1 LTEINDPRPKREM
14 IGHEL
19 AGRPSL
25 RVADR
30 QRHLDA
36 IRRRPAVKAIRGVLA
51 EAPLA
56 WLLFAVPVAAWM
68 HHARPDSPLLV
79 FVLACVAIVPLAGL
93 LGVSTEKLATRVGE
107 GVGGFLNATL
117 GNAAELIIALVALRA
132 GMLDVVKASLTGSI
146 IGNLLLVLGVAF
158 LAGGLKYPIQ
168 TFATI
173 GARTQVG
180 MLALAALAIV
190 VPSVFAVVGDG
201 KMSGQSAT
209 FSVVVSVILL
219 AVYLLSLVF
228 MLGTHAKLFR
238 GEEEGPGEG
247 AHGEPWPLGMTIGVM
262 AVVTLLIV
270 WMSEILVG
278 TVEHASQALGLSNLF
293 VGVVV
298 VAVVGN
304 AAEHSTAVL
313 VAMRNRMEL
322 SIGIAIGSST
332 QIALFVTPLLV
343 LLSLFIAPAPLSLAF
358 TGVEVFLVLMATFV
372 ASILIV
378 DGKSTWFTGVQLIAV
393 YLVMAITVLAIP
405 A

>member
-1 LTEINDPRPKREM
+1 MRLVR
-14 IGHEL
+14 
-19 AGRPSL
+19 S
-25 RVADR
+25 
-30 QRHLDA
+30 
-36 IRRRPAVKAIRGVLA
+36 VLA

-56 WLLFAVPVAAWM
+56 WLLFAVPLAAWM
-68 HHARPDSPLLV
+68 HHARPESPLLV

-93 LGVSTEKLATRVGE
+93 LGVSTEKLAARVGE
-107 GVGGFLNATL
+107 GIGGFLNATL

-132 GMLDVVKASLTGSI
+132 GMLDVVKASLVGSI
-146 IGNLLLVLGVAF
+146 IGNLMLVLGAAF
-158 LAGGLKYPIQ
+158 LAGGLKHPVQ

-180 MLALAALAIV
+180 MLALAAMAIL
-190 VPSVFAVVGDG
+190 VPSVFAVVGGG
-201 KMSGQSAT
+201 KFVAQSVT
-209 FSVVVSVILL
+209 FSIVVSVILL
-219 AVYLLSLVF
+219 AVYALGLVF
-228 MLGTHAKLFR
+228 TLGTHAKLFQ
-238 GEEEGPGEG
+238 GEEEASAEV
-247 AHGEPWPLGMTIGVM
+247 HGETWPLAMTIGVM

-278 TVEHASQALGLSNLF
+278 TVEHASKALGLSNLF

-322 SIGIAIGSST
+322 AVGIAIGSST
-332 QIALFVTPLLV
+332 QIALFVAPLLV
-343 LLSLFIAPAPLSLAF
+343 LLSLVMAPTPLSLAF

-393 YLVMAITVLAIP
+393 YLVMAITVFAIP

>member
-1 LTEINDPRPKREM
+1 MR
-14 IGHEL
+14 L
-19 AGRPSL
+19 A
-25 RVADR
+25 
-30 QRHLDA
+30 
-36 IRRRPAVKAIRGVLA
+36 RRVLA

-56 WLLFAVPVAAWM
+56 WLLFAVPLAAWM
-68 HHARPDSPLLV
+68 HHARPESPLLV

-93 LGVSTEKLATRVGE
+93 LGVSTEKLAARVGE
-107 GVGGFLNATL
+107 GIGGFLNATL

-132 GMLDVVKASLTGSI
+132 GMLDVVKASLVGSI
-146 IGNLLLVLGVAF
+146 IGNLMLVLGAAF
-158 LAGGLKYPIQ
+158 LAGGLKHSVQ

-180 MLALAALAIV
+180 MLALAAMAIL
-190 VPSVFAVVGDG
+190 VPSAFAVAGGG
-201 KMSGQSAT
+201 KFAAQSVT
-209 FSVVVSVILL
+209 FSIVVSVILL
-219 AVYLLSLVF
+219 AVYALGLVF
-228 MLGTHAKLFR
+228 TLGTHAKLFQ
-238 GEEEGPGEG
+238 GEEEASGEV
-247 AHGEPWPLGMTIGVM
+247 HGETWPLAMTIGVM

-278 TVEHASQALGLSNLF
+278 TVEHASKALGLSNLF

-322 SIGIAIGSST
+322 AVGIAIGSST
-332 QIALFVTPLLV
+332 QIALFVAPLLV
-343 LLSLFIAPAPLSLAF
+343 LLSLVIAPTPLSLAF

-393 YLVMAITVLAIP
+393 YVVMAITVFAIP